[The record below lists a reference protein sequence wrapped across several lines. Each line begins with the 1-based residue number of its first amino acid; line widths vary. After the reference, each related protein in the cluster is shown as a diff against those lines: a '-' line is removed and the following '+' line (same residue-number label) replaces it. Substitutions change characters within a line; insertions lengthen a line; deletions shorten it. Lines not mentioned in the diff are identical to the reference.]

1 MPPSRNPL
9 ARLLSAQHSVF
20 SATLL
25 LTASAL
31 LSRIMGLVRD
41 KFIAWLFGAGPQ
53 TDAYDAAFQLP
64 EMLNYFLVGGT
75 ASITFVTILSR
86 YRESGEHDE
95 GQRAMSAIL
104 TAMLIVLVLATV
116 PPTSSP
122 LGTSAHF
129 FPGFAPDQT
138 ALCVRM
144 TRILLPAQ
152 IFFFAGGVFA
162 AVLLV
167 NKQFAYQA
175 ITPLV
180 YNLFIILGG
189 FLLARAIG
197 ISSLAVGA
205 VAGAFTG
212 PLLLNAIGAHR
223 AGMRYRP
230 LFDLRHPGLREW
242 VRLSIPLM
250 LGVSL
255 VTFDNYILAFFA
267 SHIQGDI
274 TRLTYAKR
282 LFSAPMAIV
291 GQAAGA
297 ASLPFFAALYGQ
309 QRLKDFA
316 RSVNASVTRI
326 LAFCFL
332 LSAWMVA
339 LAHPAVDLIFRGG
352 RFNRAD
358 ASLTAIFFAIF
369 SVSLAFWA
377 AQAIYARAFYAA
389 GNTLTPMLAST
400 IVTVL
405 SLPVYWFLFHLHGA
419 RGLAIASDLGILLQ
433 TGTLAVLLHRRK
445 MVSLRG
451 LEFAELARSL
461 FAALVSAGAL
471 YGLARFVTSNFFAAH
486 FVSPAGGFH
495 LTANGI
501 AAAFSSSVFPQP
513 LLPQPPLPPP
523 LPPSSL
529 CGCLRSL
536 HLRNPLHR
544 PHLPHHRNH
553 PLVLPLLSH
562 PPPHRIPTPRPTLRP
577 PPPPPGKV

>member
-9 ARLLSAQHSVF
+9 ARWLSAEHTVF

-31 LSRIMGLVRD
+31 LSRIIGLGRD

-53 TDAYDAAFQLP
+53 TDAYVAAFQLP

-86 YRESGEHDE
+86 YRERGQPEE

-104 TAMLIVLVLATV
+104 TAMLIVLSIATIAAFFV
-116 PPTSSP
+116 APWYVRT
-122 LGTSAHF
+122 F
-129 FPGFAPDQT
+129 FPGFAPDQIT
-138 ALCVRM
+138 LCVRM

-175 ITPLV
+175 LTPLV
-180 YNLFIILGG
+180 YNLGIILGG
-189 FLLARAIG
+189 ALLARSIG
-197 ISSLAVGA
+197 ISSLAIGA
-205 VAGAFTG
+205 VAGAFLG

-255 VTFDNYILAFFA
+255 VTFDTYILAFFA

-297 ASLPFFAALYGQ
+297 ASLPFFAALFGQ

-316 RSVNASVTRI
+316 RSVNSSVTRI
-326 LAFCFL
+326 LAFSFL
-332 LSAWMVA
+332 LSAWMAA
-339 LAHPAVDLIFRGG
+339 LAHPATDLIFRGG

-405 SLPVYWFLFHLHGA
+405 SLPVYWLLFHLHGA
-419 RGLAIASDLGILLQ
+419 AGLAIASDIGILLQ
-433 TGTLAVLLHRRK
+433 TATLAVLLHRRG

-451 LEFAELARSL
+451 LEFSELARSL
-461 FAALVSAGAL
+461 FAALVSAAVL
-471 YGLARFVTSNFFAAH
+471 LSLAH
-486 FVSPAGGFH
+486 FVSSEFFASHFAASH
-495 LTANGI
+495 RTANGV
-501 AAAFSSSVFPQP
+501 AAAASGVASTSRISIAGT
-513 LLPQPPLPPP
+513 LSTDLI
-523 LPPSSL
+523 SL
-529 CGCLRSL
+529 TIGTILWFFLCYL
-536 HLRNPLHR
+536 
-544 PHLPHHRNH
+544 
-553 PLVLPLLSH
+553 
-562 PPPHRIPTPRPTLRP
+562 TLRLTGSQLP
-577 PPPPPGKV
+577 AQLTARLRRRPA